1 MKIKEKGH
9 TLVIKKSEDTI
20 TEFIAKV
27 KTQYETLKKHNL
39 IFDLSQE
46 PVLELESLN
55 QFLELVSMQ
64 TENKKSLVLVMSS
77 VNYNDFDEELIIVPS
92 VQEAHDIIEMDEIER
107 DLGF

>member
-20 TEFIAKV
+20 TDFIAKV
-27 KTQYETLKKHNL
+27 KSQYDTLKKHNL
-39 IFDLSQE
+39 IIDLFQE
-46 PVLELESLN
+46 PELELESLN
-55 QFLELVSMQ
+55 QFLELLSMQ

-77 VNYNDFDEELIIVPS
+77 VNYNDFDEDLVIVPS